1 MRLLKIAE
9 RCLLLACGIVL
20 GRVLFPVRP
29 LAARRN
35 GNGRAARHT
44 HRPAAPIPVE
54 ASRIPPAAA
63 AAALRRPPPT
73 TAPPLA
79 LNLLDGQYYRHHP
92 SVLLA
97 DTSGAPAER
106 ETLVELNGLRVPAG
120 FDCDIF
126 LKPRRDGRK
135 FWSKHHVFF
144 EAPNRWRACR
154 LHELTLRS
162 GLRVEAPLL
171 PLVDD
176 EYAAL
181 AAVLQSVLRHEARGG
196 AAPYAFAEIGAR
208 WGTWGAR
215 AAAFA
220 RKRGHEV
227 ALYFAES
234 HAESCDGLRRV
245 MALNG
250 LTNATTLDCAKATR
264 QRLLRW
270 LATVDHVDVM
280 HMDIQGDE
288 TALIPAILGI
298 LDEKVYRVVVR
309 THHADVHAQLG
320 SHFAQRRWLV
330 ASDVPRQAQPECV
343 WKYVRGNYKEESPHR
358 FDWRAL
364 LREGCY
370 VNTSR
375 GPVAQSDGELIL
387 DNPRWIRQVATPH
400 SRVLDA
406 APGGADDDV
415 RLGTDDL
422 RATPLAAARSGSV
435 LANASALAARLAR
448 DPAAPA
454 LSRAVRALAKA
465 VADPADQRFV
475 FTISTRET
483 THWALNLVY
492 GARRHGGVRVGVI
505 TLESSHC
512 DELRAAAADCEWSGY
527 TPETVGTRLTMA
539 AGGAKGW
546 NGKGGAYV
554 NGYAL
559 TFAKFDVIRHAIEAG
574 YSPTFIDADVAVTGA
589 ADLRA
594 AIAATNLY
602 DLYIAKGHGP
612 RCSTTIDGFIHCGK
626 DCVVGGAAWRV
637 VARFADRKLS
647 FDADP
652 FAIWAQSDAQGLTAP
667 PHTRTKF
674 FRENLL
680 LNDVL
685 ASECCAAPIYDAVVP
700 STPGRIL
707 DKRLVDAYLG
717 RNISSEVEGGQF
729 RRTTGCAELSYDGE
743 TRSWWRE
750 LPDGG
755 TFAFAPDHFLRNFKD
770 DWQSMQ
776 ASEGLKFSVD
786 PPALAHFVGAGAAST
801 AGNIYKT
808 EYMQGFGFWNY
819 SVDAKAHQVWAASE
833 NGRQKGGPA
842 RDFNGMRSGKDLYFS
857 LAFHGPRAR
866 RYLLLELAAWPA
878 DLAGFGRAWV
888 AADRLAQALGRELVP
903 WNVPCALG
911 WSDRQLVV
919 ADKTTGGATSGLRAA
934 LVESRCDVGF
944 DAGGGR
950 PRRGANATCCTAF
963 FDLADNKCGGL
974 AEQIVACADP
984 VHRRRFEQEV
994 SAADLAAAVTVGEV
1008 RGLGGGAG
1016 PAVVR
1021 VRMEDGAAV
1030 SDALAAVEAA
1040 GPFRVYRRTASR
1052 GCAAGVCARAV

>member
-1 MRLLKIAE
+1 M
-9 RCLLLACGIVL
+9 
-20 GRVLFPVRP
+20 
-29 LAARRN
+29 
-35 GNGRAARHT
+35 
-44 HRPAAPIPVE
+44 
-54 ASRIPPAAA
+54 
-63 AAALRRPPPT
+63 
-73 TAPPLA
+73 
-79 LNLLDGQYYRHHP
+79 
-92 SVLLA
+92 
-97 DTSGAPAER
+97 
-106 ETLVELNGLRVPAG
+106 
-120 FDCDIF
+120 
-126 LKPRRDGRK
+126 
-135 FWSKHHVFF
+135 
-144 EAPNRWRACR
+144 
-154 LHELTLRS
+154 
-162 GLRVEAPLL
+162 
-171 PLVDD
+171 
-176 EYAAL
+176 
-181 AAVLQSVLRHEARGG
+181 
-196 AAPYAFAEIGAR
+196 
-208 WGTWGAR
+208 
-215 AAAFA
+215 
-220 RKRGHEV
+220 
-227 ALYFAES
+227 
-234 HAESCDGLRRV
+234 
-245 MALNG
+245 
-250 LTNATTLDCAKATR
+250 
-264 QRLLRW
+264 
-270 LATVDHVDVM
+270 
-280 HMDIQGDE
+280 
-288 TALIPAILGI
+288 
-298 LDEKVYRVVVR
+298 
-309 THHADVHAQLG
+309 
-320 SHFAQRRWLV
+320 
-330 ASDVPRQAQPECV
+330 
-343 WKYVRGNYKEESPHR
+343 
-358 FDWRAL
+358 
-364 LREGCY
+364 
-370 VNTSR
+370 
-375 GPVAQSDGELIL
+375 AQSDGELIL

-406 APGGADDDV
+406 APGGGDDDV

-652 FAIWAQSDAQGLTAP
+652 FAIWARDRRAGADGAAAP
-667 PHTRTKF
+667 RNKF

-707 DKRLVDAYLG
+707 DKRLVDAYFG

-729 RRTTGCAELSYDGE
+729 RQTTGCAELSYDGE

-819 SVDAKAHQVWAASE
+819 SVDARAHQVWAAPE
-833 NGRQKGGPA
+833 NGRQEGRPGPRLQRHAERQGSVLLA
-842 RDFNGMRSGKDLYFS
+842 RLPRAARAPLPP
-857 LAFHGPRAR
+857 PRAR
-866 RYLLLELAAWPA
+866 GVARRPRRLRARVGGGEPPRRRPSAASSSRGTCRAPS
-878 DLAGFGRAWV
+878 GGRTASSSS
-888 AADRLAQALGRELVP
+888 RTRP
-903 WNVPCALG
+903 
-911 WSDRQLVV
+911 
-919 ADKTTGGATSGLRAA
+919 TGGATSGLRAA

-950 PRRGANATCCTAF
+950 PRRARTRRAAR
-963 FDLADNKCGGL
+963 LLRPRRQQVRRPRRADCRL
-974 AEQIVACADP
+974 
-984 VHRRRFEQEV
+984 RR
-994 SAADLAAAVTVGEV
+994 
-1008 RGLGGGAG
+1008 
-1016 PAVVR
+1016 P
-1021 VRMEDGAAV
+1021 
-1030 SDALAAVEAA
+1030 DAPK
-1040 GPFRVYRRTASR
+1040 GSSRR
-1052 GCAAGVCARAV
+1052 